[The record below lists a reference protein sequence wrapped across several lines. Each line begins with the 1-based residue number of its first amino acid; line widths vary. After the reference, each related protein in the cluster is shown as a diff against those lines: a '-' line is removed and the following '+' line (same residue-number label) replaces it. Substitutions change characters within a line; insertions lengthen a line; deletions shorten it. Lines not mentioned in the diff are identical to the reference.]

1 MGLFRR
7 GKDSKQNDDLIPME
21 QLFNPS
27 RTEKK
32 SLGAK
37 GNLCLKCEKYN
48 SICPYGSNTQC
59 IGCSDFV
66 AKGSGAG
73 DSGRGLRCPRCG
85 SGNTIGT
92 YSNRRQ
98 CRNCGNI
105 FS

>member
-1 MGLFRR
+1 MGFFRR
-7 GKDSKQNDDLIPME
+7 GKDSKQKDDLIPME
-21 QLFNPS
+21 QLFNP
-27 RTEKK
+27 RGTEKK
-32 SLGAK
+32 SLGAE

-73 DSGRGLRCPRCG
+73 DSGPGLRCPRCG

-92 YSNRRQ
+92 YSDRRQ

-105 FS
+105 FR